1 MTEIEHRFTLDIAI
15 DKAGIPAIQ
24 WLAENCDL
32 SRQCLKQTMTKG
44 AVWLQRSSSGS
55 SLGSSAS
62 NLVDST
68 VDGRSTETGAIKPIR
83 RASNKLNLGER
94 LFLYYD
100 TRVLQ
105 QVPPAPSLL
114 YENSHYSVWNKPSGM
129 LSHGSKWGDHCS
141 ITRWVE
147 QHHPARRPSF
157 LIHRLDR
164 AASGIIMLAH
174 NKKSA
179 AALCKLFEQRKI
191 EKRYQAIV
199 KGHFADG
206 VTTIET
212 DVDSKSARTIV
223 RLMEYQP
230 HNDTSLVD
238 VAIET
243 GRKHQIRRHLSE
255 LGHAI
260 VGDRLYNDTVITS
273 TTPNLQLRAYILAF
287 DCPLIQQNQSFSLDE
302 SQLLQLDRQQQ
313 QKS

>member
-1 MTEIEHRFTLDIAI
+1 MTEIEHRFTLDIPI
-15 DKAGIPAIQ
+15 DKAGISAVQ
-24 WLAENCDL
+24 WLAEHCDL
-32 SRQCLKQTMTKG
+32 SKQCLKDAMTKG
-44 AVWLQRSSSGS
+44 AVWLQRG
-55 SLGSSAS
+55 SLGNSAS
-62 NLVDST
+62 SYASNSADSS
-68 VDGRSTETGAIKPIR
+68 VDGRSTATGAVKPIR
-83 RASNKLNLGER
+83 RASNKLNLGDR

-100 TRVLQ
+100 TSVLQ
-105 QVPPAPSLL
+105 QVPPTPSLL
-114 YENSHYSVWNKPSGM
+114 YENTHYSVWNKPSGM

-147 QHHPARRPSF
+147 QHHPAQRPSF

-164 AASGIIMLAH
+164 AASGIIMIAH

-179 AALCKLFEQRKI
+179 AALCQLFEQREI

-199 KGHFADG
+199 NGHVADD

-212 DVDSKSARTIV
+212 DIDSKSARTIV
-223 RLMEYQP
+223 KLMEYQS

-273 TTPNLQLRAYILAF
+273 TTPDLQLRAYILAF
-287 DCPLIQQNQSFSLDE
+287 DCPITQQNQSFRLDN
-302 SQLLQLDRQQQ
+302 SQFLQLD
-313 QKS
+313 S

>member
-1 MTEIEHRFTLDIAI
+1 MTEIEHRFTLDIPI
-15 DKAGIPAIQ
+15 DKADISAIQ
-24 WLAENCDL
+24 WLADHCDL
-32 SRQCLKQTMTKG
+32 SKQCLKEAMTKG
-44 AVWLQRSSSGS
+44 AVWLQRSSLRTSIDS
-55 SLGSSAS
+55 SVDSSVASSSAA
-62 NLVDST
+62 
-68 VDGRSTETGAIKPIR
+68 TGAVKPIR
-83 RASNKLNLGER
+83 RASNKLNLGDR

-105 QVPPAPSLL
+105 QVPLPPSLL

-147 QHHPARRPSF
+147 QHHPAQRPSF

-164 AASGIIMLAH
+164 AASGIIMMAH

-179 AALCKLFEQRKI
+179 AALCQLFEQRKI
-191 EKRYQAIV
+191 EKHYQAIV
-199 KGHFADG
+199 TGRFVDD
-206 VTTIET
+206 VTTITT
-212 DVDSKSARTIV
+212 DIDNKSARTIV
-223 RLMEYQP
+223 KLMEYQP

-260 VGDRLYNDTVITS
+260 VGDRLYSDMANPIATTN
-273 TTPNLQLRAYILAF
+273 TTPDLQLRAYILAF
-287 DCPLIQQNQSFSLDE
+287 NCPITQQNQLFSLDN
-302 SQLLQLDRQQQ
+302 SQLLQLDR
-313 QKS
+313 